1 MEKRDGWVE
10 GRGQTGGT
18 EGQEED
24 KGSAE
29 AAGAAGSTTITI
41 TTSTAVAMRLHGHQ
55 QPPTATTFPWS
66 PTRDTCPCPHPV
78 PPGRGGHHHGA
89 TTTGATVTGATP
101 TSATT
106 IGPGTAV
113 QTPQTMDSGHRGW
126 PWWPREVTTARPPQS
141 PPTRL
146 PREVAAVTSPGGCV
160 PCWAVRCPRGWP
172 VTLQPCPST
181 HTCPLGT
188 FWAERFPPEQPWIFL
203 CPPRRAWWHRGD
215 TGPP

>member
-1 MEKRDGWVE
+1 ME

-66 PTRDTCPCPHPV
+66 PTRDTCPCPYPV
-78 PPGRGGHHHGA
+78 PPGRGGPPRRCHHHGHHCHGCHHHECHPHRCHHGRTRDSSA
-89 TTTGATVTGATP
+89 DTADHGQRSQRVAVVAWGGDHVTAAPAASNPAPMGR
-101 TSATT
+101 
-106 IGPGTAV
+106 G
-113 QTPQTMDSGHRGW
+113 SGDIPRGLC
-126 PWWPREVTTARPPQS
+126 PLLGRSVS
-141 PPTRL
+141 P
-146 PREVAAVTSPGGCV
+146 
-160 PCWAVRCPRGWP
+160 GWP

-181 HTCPLGT
+181 H
-188 FWAERFPPEQPWIFL
+188 RV
-203 CPPRRAWWHRGD
+203 H
-215 TGPP
+215 